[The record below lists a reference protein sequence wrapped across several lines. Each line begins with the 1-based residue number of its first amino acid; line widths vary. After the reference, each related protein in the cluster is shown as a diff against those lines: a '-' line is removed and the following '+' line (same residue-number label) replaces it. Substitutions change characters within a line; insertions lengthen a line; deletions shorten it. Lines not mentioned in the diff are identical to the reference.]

1 MSIKVVFGEVRFSYA
16 NVWEPTSING
26 SDDKK
31 YNVSIL
37 IPKENKEVVEKV
49 KKAINEAVKEGVS
62 KFGRKIPPN
71 LKNPL
76 RDGDAERPDDED
88 YAGHY
93 FLNANC
99 KTKPGIIDRH
109 KKPIED
115 TTEFYSGCYGYA
127 SVSFYAFNSAGN
139 KGIACGLNNLMKT
152 RDGENL
158 GGRARA
164 EDDFADINIDDNED
178 VDFFEEETP
187 KGFKQSND
195 DYGIF

>member
-31 YNVSIL
+31 YSVSIL
-37 IPKENKEVVEKV
+37 IPKQNKEVVEKV

-62 KFGRKIPPN
+62 KFGGKIPPN

-76 RDGDAERPDDED
+76 RDGDVERPDDES
-88 YAGHY
+88 YTGHY

-99 KTKPGIIDRH
+99 KTKPGVIDRY
-109 KKPIED
+109 KKPIVD

-127 SVSFYAFNSAGN
+127 SVSFYAFHSAGN

-164 EDDFADINIDDNED
+164 EDDFADINIDDNVEEGFYT
-178 VDFFEEETP
+178 VDE
-187 KGFKQSND
+187 ND
-195 DYGIF
+195 DYIF